1 MKAFTFEIVRQGER
15 PVIAMVMTL
24 ADDRAIWCQVEALAL
39 QLKNGDGALIR
50 VRNPEGEIVVRTG
63 VVTAL
68 ASIEKCSCTRCP
80 LKKGH
85 KELSSDRNRPRIR
98 LPAHFVP
105 CRGRG
110 TCSCN
115 VKTAFPQG

>member
-1 MKAFTFEIVRQGER
+1 MTEFTFEIVRQGER
-15 PVIAMVMTL
+15 PVIAKVMTL

-39 QLKNGDGALIR
+39 QIKNGDGALIR

-80 LKKGH
+80 LKKGSNDISQIVIARG
-85 KELSSDRNRPRIR
+85 SSFRPISF
-98 LPAHFVP
+98 PAEVEA
-105 CRGRG
+105 
-110 TCSCN
+110 
-115 VKTAFPQG
+115 TAPAT